1 MSRLIGTKL
10 FLLLAV
16 WLLTGGLAFA
26 DSFDLTDEL
35 QHALVDRTCALET
48 DLDEVRES
56 LGEVACLT
64 LRGANPA
71 QAGGTVIKPPPCSSL
86 LFVLALMQPLPE
98 VLKTFRM

>member
-1 MSRLIGTKL
+1 MSRLIGTKIL
-10 FLLLAV
+10 LLLAV

-35 QHALVDRTCALET
+35 QHALADRTCALET

-56 LGEVACLT
+56 LTEVVFLT
-64 LRGANPA
+64 LRGGNPVPD
-71 QAGGTVIKPPPCSSL
+71 GGTVIKPPPGSV

>member
-1 MSRLIGTKL
+1 MSRLIGTKIL
-10 FLLLAV
+10 LLLAV

-35 QHALVDRTCALET
+35 QHAVVDRTCALET
-48 DLDEVRES
+48 DLDEMRES
-56 LGEVACLT
+56 LGDVAFLT

-71 QAGGTVIKPPPCSSL
+71 PDGGTVIKPPACSA

-98 VLKTFRM
+98 VLKTFRI

>member
-1 MSRLIGTKL
+1 MNRLIGKRIL
-10 FLLLAV
+10 LLLAV

-56 LGEVACLT
+56 LGDIGSPTMRASDAARDAAVI
-64 LRGANPA
+64 
-71 QAGGTVIKPPPCSSL
+71 IKPTPFSRLSL
-86 LFVLALMQPLPE
+86 RAPIQPLPE